1 MKLITLGKDSDP
13 GRYAIAVYHCPGG
26 KTDYSSLMERES
38 FATPTSSEISDRTV
52 DVEVFVTDDFKTILR
67 TAGFTNLDVGLFDLF
82 WDRIKAKMWAM
93 SGHA

>member
-1 MKLITLGKDSDP
+1 MKLITLGKDNEP
-13 GRYAIAVYHCPGG
+13 GRYAISVYHCPGG

-38 FATPTSSEISDRTV
+38 FVSPASSEIGDRTV

-67 TAGFTNLDVGLFDLF
+67 TAGFTNLDVSLFDLF

>member
-1 MKLITLGKDSDP
+1 MKLITLGKDNDP

-38 FATPTSSEISDRTV
+38 FASPTASESGNPMV

-67 TAGFTNLDVGLFDLF
+67 TAGFTNLDVTLFDLF
-82 WDRIKAKMWAM
+82 WDRVKAKMWSM